1 MAGRPRALVLQRGG
15 LELSLCSPPPGGPWA
30 CPWPPGL
37 SSQGDAPW
45 SLLREGGAGPPVGVA
60 MAVVLVTTLHEAS
73 RLSPCCRVLIIS
85 GITFSFFFFPS
96 SLFSFF
102 TPMKKLR
109 AGCLQAPLVG
119 RLTFGRSANTQSR
132 VRGSHKLPGLR
143 SRGNRTEAWEEKGPG
158 TPFSCRF

>member
-1 MAGRPRALVLQRGG
+1 M
-15 LELSLCSPPPGGPWA
+15 
-30 CPWPPGL
+30 
-37 SSQGDAPW
+37 
-45 SLLREGGAGPPVGVA
+45 GVA

-73 RLSPCCRVLIIS
+73 LSPSCRVLIIS